1 MCIRD
6 SNGVT
11 QQMMMKSDVLS
22 GINKIKACTHYL
34 NSNNEKIDYLPFE
47 DNESLT
53 PVYDEI
59 EGWEEDIMKIS
70 NLDEAP
76 EQLHNYIKYL
86 EDNLNVPIKIISVG
100 PDRKQTFF
108 R

>member
-1 MCIRD
+1 
-6 SNGVT
+6 
-11 QQMMMKSDVLS
+11 MMMKSDVLS
-22 GINKIKACTHYL
+22 GINKIKVCTHYL

-47 DNESLT
+47 DNEDLT

-59 EGWEEDIMKIS
+59 DGWEKDIMKINS
-70 NLDEAP
+70 LEEAP
-76 EQLHNYIKYL
+76 VQVHNYIKYL
-86 EDNLNVPIKIISVG
+86 ESHLNVPIKIISVG